1 MSEIDAP
8 LELDGAALSRL
19 SPLWLRLDAALQV
32 EAMSPAAARVLGA
45 DAVGRPLGAV
55 VQVRRPVGAASA
67 ADLLARRGQVS
78 LALHAGPPPAV
89 GAAAGGLPLQG
100 VALRWGDGLALL
112 MSPVAESAQALRA
125 VGLQVGDLGPLDPT
139 SAYLMRDQLLRA
151 TLDDATRLAAEL
163 RVRNAELED
172 LRNEADRAR
181 AAAERLAASR
191 ADFLST
197 MSHELRTP
205 LNGVIGT
212 ISLLGLQPLEPPAAR
227 LHTVL
232 ERSARGLRSIVDDV
246 LDLARLEAG
255 RLELRA
261 APFELIGLMED
272 VVGEFAGMA
281 QARGLQLQTEACTGT
296 AAADDGA
303 ADDGAVRG
311 GAVWLNGDERRLR
324 QVLSNLVSNAIKF
337 TPEGGV
343 WLRATVGAP
352 EGSPAE
358 PAELLLAVDDSG
370 PGVAPELRE
379 AIFDAFRQVDSS
391 ARRVAGGTGLG
402 LAICRQLAQVMGASL
417 LCLEAPEGGAR
428 FALRLR
434 LARAEAPVAE
444 GPTTEVHV
452 TRLLRLDGLRLL
464 VAEDNPV
471 NQMVAEELLSSR
483 GAHVTL
489 ANDGEEAVA
498 LVAQHEFDVVL
509 MDLMMPRLDG
519 LAATRALLALPGRAH
534 TVVLAMSA
542 SVMPADHD
550 ACIAAGMR
558 GAVPKPL
565 DLNRLCELIREAAGR

>member
-19 SPLWLRLDAALQV
+19 SPLWLRLDGALQV
-32 EAMSPAAARVLGA
+32 EALSPAAARVFGA
-45 DAVGRPLGAV
+45 HAVGRPLSAV

-100 VALRWGDGLALL
+100 VVLPWGDGLALL

-227 LHTVL
+227 LHAVL

-281 QARGLQLQTEACTGT
+281 QARGLQLQTEARTGT
-296 AAADDGA
+296 AADGGA
-303 ADDGAVRG
+303 ADG

-343 WLRATVGAP
+343 WLRATVGLP
-352 EGSPAE
+352 EESPAE
-358 PAELLLAVDDSG
+358 PPELLLAVDDSG

-434 LARAEAPVAE
+434 LARAEPPDAE
-444 GPTTEVHV
+444 GPTTEVQV
-452 TRLLRLDGLRLL
+452 ARLLRLDGLRLL

-498 LVAQHEFDVVL
+498 LVAEHEFDVVL